1 MKKRPTLYRYTLLIF
16 ILLSVVMFAANV
28 FFYQYNVKQIQKHR
42 SEQVETAADYLK
54 NWVEMHFVQMHLYT
68 RELFQCPDLRFMQNP
83 ELFPAWEF
91 YDGVK
96 NLQSRMNFPAT
107 SDELDKNTYLI
118 IKNKNILLTGSEMM
132 PLYESGI
139 YEGISELGTIRRL
152 RLYPVDGKLYLID
165 FPQIYQQT
173 IAVDDASVLLCVEI
187 DQNVLIQYAKLFLG
201 EDLVSLELL
210 LPDGGAVL
218 RYADQ
223 VNGDVPTLK
232 ILKDLQGT
240 SHRLKLV
247 LASPE
252 YDRSLN
258 MASHIILSCFLI
270 MLVAVCLFAKQAE
283 RTIHRPIQN
292 MVRAFE
298 NVSVGDYDVQLSGEK
313 TKEFQYLNHAI
324 TDTVNRL
331 KKSIETEYEQR
342 LELQQAEFAQYQ
354 LQINPHFL
362 YNGFYNIQ
370 RMCSNGQQDKAALL
384 SKRLASY
391 YRYVT
396 RKGISF
402 VPLAEEIRHMGSY
415 IEIQSIRFQDRI
427 KVALNY
433 HFDSDTNLQVPTL
446 IFQPMVE
453 NVYEHAFDTQETN
466 GRIEVNMYFEDHV
479 FYCTVEDSGEGMPD
493 SLVEKMNRQMRG
505 EETTPEYSGILNVNK
520 RLRLYYGEDSGLY
533 YEKSQALHGVKIVM
547 RIDPSGRKEE
557 DDVSD
562 AFGR

>member
-68 RELFQCPDLRFMQNP
+68 RELFQCPDLRFLQNP

-210 LPDGGAVL
+210 LPDGSAVL

-223 VNGDVPTLK
+223 VNGDVPTLE

-270 MLVAVCLFAKQAE
+270 MLEAVCLFAKQAE
-283 RTIHRPIQN
+283 RTYIAQFKIWF
-292 MVRAFE
+292 V
-298 NVSVGDYDVQLSGEK
+298 
-313 TKEFQYLNHAI
+313 
-324 TDTVNRL
+324 RL
-331 KKSIETEYEQR
+331 KMSAWETMMCNCPEKKQKS
-342 LELQQAEFAQYQ
+342 F
-354 LQINPHFL
+354 
-362 YNGFYNIQ
+362 
-370 RMCSNGQQDKAALL
+370 
-384 SKRLASY
+384 
-391 YRYVT
+391 
-396 RKGISF
+396 
-402 VPLAEEIRHMGSY
+402 
-415 IEIQSIRFQDRI
+415 SI
-427 KVALNY
+427 
-433 HFDSDTNLQVPTL
+433 
-446 IFQPMVE
+446 
-453 NVYEHAFDTQETN
+453 
-466 GRIEVNMYFEDHV
+466 
-479 FYCTVEDSGEGMPD
+479 
-493 SLVEKMNRQMRG
+493 
-505 EETTPEYSGILNVNK
+505 
-520 RLRLYYGEDSGLY
+520 
-533 YEKSQALHGVKIVM
+533 
-547 RIDPSGRKEE
+547 
-557 DDVSD
+557 
-562 AFGR
+562 